1 MKEIL
6 KHLVDS
12 TVLPEDEYL
21 DQDAEILEIFVDELE
36 EIFETLQPLLNE
48 WVQKPS
54 QDEVLVTIRRNFHT
68 LKGSGRMVGAKYSGE
83 LAWTVEDT
91 LNRVIAKNVELS
103 SNVLQYVMTVFNLY
117 QYKLYPDFKNRREH
131 SLDLRPLVLLGQQ
144 LQQNLSLE
152 PALEELLGLAISL
165 NHEDSVTGLEIG
177 TDVEDSQSSD
187 LIASEE
193 SFEFNF
199 DAKTTQSDLET
210 QETVNAEMPLVEHAP
225 LSETMSIFIEESEE
239 HVKTIE
245 SFLKLDHHS
254 ADQYNQLI
262 RALHTLRGSSSM
274 AQVNDIFESSS
285 KVEEVFKSLVKSD
298 TETSKNETVLLTTYV
313 EYVQDY
319 LYLIRINTNETERFV
334 QVQQKFDQAWDL
346 YDFQASHVEQLASGP
361 DMLTQLMSLNIDI
374 LLDTE
379 LDFDQRAQNEYPA
392 YFEELSQQ
400 AQQIIE
406 HTDNRAA
413 LGIHQYSLAL
423 KSSYDS
429 VLRNQNLLNTN
440 YI

>member
-187 LIASEE
+187 LIPGEE
-193 SFEFNF
+193 SFEF
-199 DAKTTQSDLET
+199 K
-210 QETVNAEMPLVEHAP
+210 
-225 LSETMSIFIEESEE
+225 
-239 HVKTIE
+239 
-245 SFLKLDHHS
+245 
-254 ADQYNQLI
+254 
-262 RALHTLRGSSSM
+262 R
-274 AQVNDIFESSS
+274 
-285 KVEEVFKSLVKSD
+285 
-298 TETSKNETVLLTTYV
+298 
-313 EYVQDY
+313 
-319 LYLIRINTNETERFV
+319 
-334 QVQQKFDQAWDL
+334 
-346 YDFQASHVEQLASGP
+346 
-361 DMLTQLMSLNIDI
+361 
-374 LLDTE
+374 
-379 LDFDQRAQNEYPA
+379 
-392 YFEELSQQ
+392 
-400 AQQIIE
+400 
-406 HTDNRAA
+406 
-413 LGIHQYSLAL
+413 
-423 KSSYDS
+423 
-429 VLRNQNLLNTN
+429 
-440 YI
+440 